1 MESQYFGHEHP
12 LAFSEDQSNHS
23 EADQCSRCG
32 EVMAGPSFSCA
43 ECEFYLH
50 KKCAEAPSQIDH
62 PFHRDHPLCLLPNP
76 PATAAYGGSFFCH
89 FCGEDGKMF
98 VYHCSCDIDLHIK
111 CALFT
116 YDIAEKNLGELNV
129 IDYKDPLISD
139 ENDNKELESAKCFG
153 CRQLLLDSVYYSL
166 DCGFN
171 LHKKCAELPFEINY
185 PCHYKHPLILQFSA
199 PTLSCII
206 CHDTNNAI
214 GFFYCCSPCNL
225 VIHIACMSPPPTIE
239 DKGHQHTFTLL
250 FRQIPFTCDAC
261 GVEGNHVPYI
271 CLNRNLLVHK
281 KCISLPR
288 IVKCARHEHPIFHTY
303 FHHRYDQSKNWDCVV
318 CHDEVN
324 TDHGSYYCSDCHFI
338 VHVNCVIRFPKS
350 YYIVEPDEILHGNS
364 ALLSDISIESFTA
377 IERNKDGEATKIKHF
392 SHVHDLILSDK
403 IIEDDKCCDGC
414 TLSIMSPF
422 YYCSDCDFFLHKICA
437 ELPKKKHFWAHLC
450 QQLLTLVSGYNF
462 RCRYCVY
469 VCNGFG
475 YKCDKCA
482 KWICLRC
489 IAPDTLTCEGHE
501 HPLAFYWKYE
511 GQCNGCGEKITQ
523 AYNCKECNF
532 PLCMNCPILPLTIR
546 HKCDEHLLA
555 LTYHD
560 DNTYSKS
567 HFCDICEEDRN
578 PSHWF
583 YSCAICDTS
592 VHRECALGRYPFMKS
607 GRIIEIE
614 NHPHSVALVKKMYYY
629 PKCFVCGDPCR
640 DLAVECIESGCEYIA
655 HWECVLPSSF
665 WEYSSAALPEK

>member
-89 FCGEDGKMF
+89 FCGED
-98 VYHCSCDIDLHIK
+98 
-111 CALFT
+111 
-116 YDIAEKNLGELNV
+116 
-129 IDYKDPLISD
+129 
-139 ENDNKELESAKCFG
+139 
-153 CRQLLLDSVYYSL
+153 
-166 DCGFN
+166 
-171 LHKKCAELPFEINY
+171 
-185 PCHYKHPLILQFSA
+185 
-199 PTLSCII
+199 
-206 CHDTNNAI
+206 
-214 GFFYCCSPCNL
+214 
-225 VIHIACMSPPPTIE
+225 
-239 DKGHQHTFTLL
+239 
-250 FRQIPFTCDAC
+250 
-261 GVEGNHVPYI
+261 
-271 CLNRNLLVHK
+271 
-281 KCISLPR
+281 
-288 IVKCARHEHPIFHTY
+288 
-303 FHHRYDQSKNWDCVV
+303 
-318 CHDEVN
+318 
-324 TDHGSYYCSDCHFI
+324 
-338 VHVNCVIRFPKS
+338 
-350 YYIVEPDEILHGNS
+350 
-364 ALLSDISIESFTA
+364 
-377 IERNKDGEATKIKHF
+377 
-392 SHVHDLILSDK
+392 
-403 IIEDDKCCDGC
+403 
-414 TLSIMSPF
+414 
-422 YYCSDCDFFLHKICA
+422 
-437 ELPKKKHFWAHLC
+437 
-450 QQLLTLVSGYNF
+450 GYNF